1 MRSVEAGRR
10 LAAGFARGLGAYRQ
24 RPDRPGLGEAVLSF
38 FYTPPRA
45 RHWFLEAMKHLR
57 RVPFRFC
64 LNGSRV
70 IHFTDE
76 RPNDSGPAYSRRSVC
91 LAGLR

>member
-38 FYTPPRA
+38 FTLQLG
-45 RHWFLEAMKHLR
+45 HGTGFLSVRPETL
-57 RVPFRFC
+57 
-64 LNGSRV
+64 RV
-70 IHFTDE
+70 I
-76 RPNDSGPAYSRRSVC
+76 
-91 LAGLR
+91 